1 MNAREDPNI
10 DDLDWRPLSA
20 ELMVLVCRQC
30 RKRRDGPKHLKAK
43 DLASTFR
50 VATKSRRL
58 KARTLLTSCQGL
70 CPKDATSWSR
80 SLEGSRW
87 ARHVPLDRSM
97 WSKASLLR
105 PRSPARTVPL
115 ATFSRISA
123 ASIRWTVR
131 GSTSMKGSVTPAA
144 D

>member
-105 PRSPARTVPL
+105 PRSPARTVP
-115 ATFSRISA
+115 ARHVFTDQRSIDPVDCPRIDKHEGLCHA
-123 ASIRWTVR
+123 
-131 GSTSMKGSVTPAA
+131 GC
-144 D
+144 